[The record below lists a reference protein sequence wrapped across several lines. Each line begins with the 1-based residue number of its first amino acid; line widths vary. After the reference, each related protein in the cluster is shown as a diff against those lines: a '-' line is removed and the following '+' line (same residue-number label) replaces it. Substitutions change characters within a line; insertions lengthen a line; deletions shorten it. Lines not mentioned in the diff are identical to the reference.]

1 MTEEERD
8 MEIAYEQEMQYQKM
22 QRGKSNSQVLT
33 GRINTPTTDYSNSF
47 PISRNKNREL
57 LFNSPAYNK
66 LR

>member
-1 MTEEERD
+1 MTEEERE

-22 QRGKSNSQVLT
+22 QKGKSNGQALT
-33 GRINTPTTDYSNSF
+33 GRVNTSTTDYSNSF

-57 LFNSPAYNK
+57 LFDSPAYNK